1 MNFFINKIIIN
12 GSKNIN
18 KPIELIFSKKI
29 LNKKMDYSNS
39 NIKAIY
45 GPNGSGKSGII
56 TAMYIYKRLLADSD
70 GINDK
75 LFSRFIY
82 ETINKETNYLSLDI
96 VFSMLNEKKEID
108 CYRHKIIFTNNNENI
123 TISKEEIYKL
133 SGYII
138 NNEKFKPLVLISDG
152 TITFLQTKKKNF
164 SSEPI
169 YINSLNLLDKHSVVS
184 IIWKLIKNQFQN
196 DFLENYTVI
205 KSLFSIL
212 CLTHNMIVELN
223 KEDIHFDYI
232 ADRMIEKN
240 YDEYNYN
247 SVIKQTL
254 ENLTSKE
261 YYIKLS
267 TNNRDIID
275 SEEYLDYEKNIKKLE
290 EFIKIFKPNLTE
302 IIIDKKID
310 GNKYYCDK
318 ILNYGGK
325 KINIEFESTGIRKL
339 VRLYSTL
346 RACANG
352 QIAFIDEFDA
362 NLHDVYFA
370 KIIEFF
376 KDDAKGQLCFTT
388 HNLEPIEVLKN
399 NIHSLDFVSND
410 SRIYS
415 WTKNGNNSPL
425 KKYVNG
431 LIPYSP
437 FNVES
442 FSFDIL
448 LNEE

>member
-18 KPIELIFSKKI
+18 KPIELIFSKKT